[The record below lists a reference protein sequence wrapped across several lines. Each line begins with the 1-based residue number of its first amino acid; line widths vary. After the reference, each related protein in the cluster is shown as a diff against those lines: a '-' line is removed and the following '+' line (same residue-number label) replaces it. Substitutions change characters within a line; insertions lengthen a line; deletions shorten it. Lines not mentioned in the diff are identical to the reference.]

1 MYEYSRDLLLLIG
14 LVLSGVPDPNPDPDP
29 HVFGPPGSLSISQMY
44 GSRSGSFCHQA
55 KKVRKT
61 LIPTVL

>member
-1 MYEYSRDLLLLIG
+1 MFKANSDD
-14 LVLSGVPDPNPDPDP
+14 VFTSVADTDP
-29 HVFGPPGSLSISQMY
+29 HPEDPYDFGPPGSGAFY
-44 GSRSGSFCHQA
+44 HQA